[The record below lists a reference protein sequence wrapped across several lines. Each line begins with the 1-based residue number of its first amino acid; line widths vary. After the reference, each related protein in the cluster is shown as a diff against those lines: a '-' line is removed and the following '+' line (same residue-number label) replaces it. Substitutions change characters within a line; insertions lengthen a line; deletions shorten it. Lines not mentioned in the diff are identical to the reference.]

1 MLSQNNAPPPPD
13 NPHATGVIPKVV
25 PPLARPSPHA
35 RDLPWRTAFTWLRG
49 GWRDLWTH
57 PLPSLIYG
65 LGVFFVSVAVV
76 WFLFRLE
83 FDYAL
88 FPALAGFMVVGPLIA
103 GGLYEKSRRL
113 EASEPVGLAPML
125 FVRLR
130 SGRAGVFM
138 GVMLLGLF
146 LLWMRAAVL
155 IYALFFG
162 MVAFP
167 GTEEIVPM
175 LLLTPTGWALLLVGS
190 AVGALF
196 AAFSFAISV
205 FAFPMLLKER
215 TDALSAL
222 GVSMA
227 MVWNNLGVMIA
238 WGAIVVALFVLCL
251 LTAGLGLILVFP
263 LLGHATWHCYRTIRP
278 DDAAAHE
285 DDRMFIRPA

>member
-1 MLSQNNAPPPPD
+1 
-13 NPHATGVIPKVV
+13 
-25 PPLARPSPHA
+25 
-35 RDLPWRTAFTWLRG
+35 
-49 GWRDLWTH
+49 
-57 PLPSLIYG
+57 
-65 LGVFFVSVAVV
+65 
-76 WFLFRLE
+76 
-83 FDYAL
+83 
-88 FPALAGFMVVGPLIA
+88 
-103 GGLYEKSRRL
+103 
-113 EASEPVGLAPML
+113 
-125 FVRLR
+125 
-130 SGRAGVFM
+130 M

-175 LLLTPTGWALLLVGS
+175 LLLTPTGWALLLVGT

-205 FAFPMLLKER
+205 FAFPMLLTER

-222 GVSMA
+222 GISMA

-263 LLGHATWHCYRTIRP
+263 LLGHATWHCYRTIRS
-278 DDAAAHE
+278 DDAAARE